1 MLLHELGLDLTLHQR
16 RMVSNLILKFDLDSN
31 LVTYSSGR
39 SLVFFKGDKV
49 YQIYLSDKLFEK
61 ILYNLNLCKG
71 IEGIIKHYNIHPK
84 INTIEYERIEPIY
97 NITTNTINVN
107 NTFYSNVC
115 TIIESFLKYRIIHGD
130 FCCDNIG
137 YSPRQ
142 KRYIVYDLE
151 TVRYMLNG
159 DENVDRNRLEKSIKF
174 CTS

>member
-1 MLLHELGLDLTLHQR
+1 
-16 RMVSNLILKFDLDSN
+16 MVSNLILKFDLDAN

-39 SLVFFKGDKV
+39 SLVFFKNEKV
-49 YQIYLSDKLFEK
+49 FQIYLSDKLFEK

-71 IEGIIKHYNIHPK
+71 IEGIIAHYNIHPK

-97 NITTNTINVN
+97 NITTNTISVN
-107 NTFYSNVC
+107 NTFYSNVY
-115 TIIESFLKYRIIHGD
+115 TIIESFLRNRIVHGD

-137 YSPRQ
+137 YSPKQ

-159 DENVDRNRLEKSIKF
+159 EEDVDRNRLEKSIKF
-174 CTS
+174 CTK